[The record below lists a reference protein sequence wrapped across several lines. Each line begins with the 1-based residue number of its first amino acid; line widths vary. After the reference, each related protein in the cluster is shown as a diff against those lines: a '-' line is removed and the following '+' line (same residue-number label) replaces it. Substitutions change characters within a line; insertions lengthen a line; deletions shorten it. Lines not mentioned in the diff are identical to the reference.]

1 MLLGECDIVDESDE
15 IVLFLDELEV
25 DEESDMPAVCTAE
38 CSDEADAD
46 FVINFSMFSLF
57 RLVES
62 SVCALHDLVEA
73 CAA

>member
-1 MLLGECDIVDESDE
+1 MLLGEWDIVDELDE

-25 DEESDMPAVCTAE
+25 DEESDMPTAVFTAE

-62 SVCALHDLVEA
+62 SVWALLHDLVET
-73 CAA
+73 